1 MTKSTS
7 KTKSRTK
14 KSETSRK
21 TSKPSAK
28 TAAKKTTSAKKS
40 ATTKKPAAKKAGAAV
55 TTKDKATVAAARGLV
70 IVESPAKA
78 RTITA
83 YLGREFRVQAT
94 VGHIWDLPPKRLGV
108 DLKKDFEPEYEVI
121 AGKQDVIQALKKSAE
136 STSHIY
142 LATDPDREG
151 EAIAFHVAQE
161 LGNGKRTLHR
171 VMFNQITRDSV
182 RKAIAEPSVIDE
194 RKVEAQQARRVLD
207 RLVGYLVSPL
217 LQKIIARGLSAGR
230 VQSVAL
236 RLICERE
243 AEIRAF
249 KTEEYWTIEALL
261 RASKTETFR
270 AKLVRI
276 KGEKP
281 ALKNEKSARAA
292 VTAIS
297 KHPFVLTELAVRA
310 AKSQPSPPYTTSTLQ
325 QDAARRL
332 GFSNDRTMGVA
343 QALYEGVKL
352 GDEGLVGLITYMRTD
367 STRLAPEAVGGIR
380 EYVER
385 EFGDEYLPDKPRVYA
400 AKKSAQDAH
409 EAIRPT
415 DAKRDPASV
424 KRYLNPEQ
432 FKLYN
437 MIWQRAVASQM
448 ADARFE
454 VTTAQLMAGD
464 YEFRATG
471 RRLLFAGHLKIMEQL
486 LEEKRKTAGDE
497 DEEDTSRLLPKL
509 ERGKKYPC
517 EEITPTQHFT
527 EPPPRFNS
535 ASLVK
540 TLDELGIGRPST
552 YASII
557 SVLIKRRYMELKE
570 RRFHPTTLGETVNRI
585 LVDQFP
591 DIFDV
596 KFTAKMEEELDSVEN
611 EGLNWQ
617 KVVRDF
623 YKPFSKRLEKVNE
636 NRHTLRKASE
646 EVSDKKCPQCG
657 ANLILKWGRS
667 GQFYGCSKYPECKH
681 TEPLESEKAPEVP
694 ETVCPN
700 CGKPMA
706 PKRSRFGWFLGCT
719 GYPECKTILPLVNGE
734 SVPCPREG
742 CDGKVSQKKSRKG
755 RTFWG
760 CSRYPECDFIS
771 WYKPVLETCPACG
784 HHYLEDKPLKSGHV
798 KQCPKCH
805 HKIAVEGTPA
815 K

>member
-1 MTKSTS
+1 M
-7 KTKSRTK
+7 
-14 KSETSRK
+14 
-21 TSKPSAK
+21 
-28 TAAKKTTSAKKS
+28 AA
-40 ATTKKPAAKKAGAAV
+40 G
-55 TTKDKATVAAARGLV
+55 RGLV

-83 YLGREFRVQAT
+83 YLGKDFRVQAT

-108 DLKKDFEPEYEVI
+108 DLKNDFEPEYEVI
-121 AGKQDVIQALKKSAE
+121 AGKQDVIKAIKKSAE
-136 STSHIY
+136 STSQIY

-151 EAIAFHVAQE
+151 EAIAYHMAQE
-161 LGNGKRTLHR
+161 LKNGKRQLHR

-182 RKAIAEPSVIDE
+182 RKAIAEPGVIDD

-236 RLICERE
+236 RLLCERE

-270 AKLVRI
+270 AKLVKI

-292 VTAIS
+292 VTAIG
-297 KHPFVLTELAVRA
+297 KHPFVLSDLTVRA

-325 QDAARRL
+325 QDAAHRL

-367 STRLAPEAVGGIR
+367 STRLAPEAVAGIR
-380 EYVER
+380 DYVAREY
-385 EFGDEYLPDKPRVYA
+385 GDEYVPDKPRVYA
-400 AKKSAQDAH
+400 AKKTAQDAH

-415 DAKRDPASV
+415 DVKRDPASV

-486 LEEKRKTAGDE
+486 IEEKRKSAGDDE
-497 DEEDTSRLLPKL
+497 DEDTSRLLPEL
-509 ERGKKYPC
+509 ARGKTYPC

-596 KFTAKMEEELDSVEN
+596 TFTAKMEEELDSVEN

-636 NRHTLRKASE
+636 NRHSLRKASE
-646 EVSDKKCPQCG
+646 EISDKKCPLCG
-657 ANLILKWGRS
+657 AHLILKWGRA
-667 GQFYGCSKYPECKH
+667 GQFYGCSNYPECKH
-681 TEPLESEKAPEVP
+681 TEPLESEKAPEAP
-694 ETVCPN
+694 STACPN
-700 CGKPMA
+700 CGKPMT

-719 GYPECKTILPLVNGE
+719 GYPECKTIQPLVSGE
-734 SVPCPREG
+734 SVPCPRDG

-771 WYKPVLETCPACG
+771 WYKPVLEACPACG
-784 HHYLEDKPLKSGHV
+784 HHFLEDKPLKSGHV